1 MLRAR
6 VLFGDLKVLN
16 GGWVQLIGD
25 VQTRLVV
32 GLGEVTEWLFT
43 IGVSSI
49 LTTLLNHDC
58 LAVHFHSARLDVLL
72 LLRANVKVL
81 ALVRSTAKSS

>member
-16 GGWVQLIGD
+16 SSWVQLIGD

-58 LAVHFHSARLDVLL
+58 LAVHFYSARLDVLL

-81 ALVRSTAKSS
+81 ALIRSTAKSS